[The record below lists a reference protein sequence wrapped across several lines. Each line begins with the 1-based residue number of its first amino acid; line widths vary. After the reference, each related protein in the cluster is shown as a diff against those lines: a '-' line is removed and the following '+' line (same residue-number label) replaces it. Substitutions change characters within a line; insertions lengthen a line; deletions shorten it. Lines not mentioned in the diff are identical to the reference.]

1 MSELRYDPIQAR
13 WVIIA
18 TDRSRRPHD
27 LEVAAEHPQTR
38 FCPFCPGHESRTP
51 PEIAAIGRPAGAAR
65 DGEGW
70 QVRVVPNKYP
80 ALSVEGDLERRGVGL
95 YDRMRGVGAH
105 EVVIDSPD
113 HDAGWAELA
122 PAHLARL
129 LRLVQERMRD
139 LFRDRRLQYVLPFKN
154 HGAAAGATLAHPHT
168 QIIATPV
175 IPRIVGHELSQARAH
190 HQRKER
196 CLFCDV
202 LDEERERGER
212 LVRECDRFVAFAPYA
227 SRFPFELMIMPRRH
241 GHDFAAAGAEET
253 EALAACLVELCRR
266 LKLVLNDPPF
276 NLVIHS
282 SPNREA
288 FSARPDDWQ
297 TLHLDYHWHVE
308 LLPRLSR
315 VAGFENGTDFYI
327 NPTAPEE
334 AARYLREASG

>member
-1 MSELRYDPIQAR
+1 MSELRHDPIQGR

-27 LEVAAEHPQTR
+27 LEVAAAHRETG

-51 PEIAAIGRPAGAAR
+51 PEIAAVGRPSGAPR
-65 DGEGW
+65 NGEGW
-70 QVRVVPNKYP
+70 RLRVVPNKYP
-80 ALSVEGDLERRGVGL
+80 ALGVDGDLDRRGVGL

-105 EVVIDSPD
+105 EVVIDTPD
-113 HDAGWAELA
+113 HDGDLSRLA
-122 PAHLARL
+122 PAHAADL
-129 LRLVQERMRD
+129 LRLLQERMRD

-175 IPRIVGHELSQARAH
+175 IPRIVARELSQARAH
-190 HQRKER
+190 YARKER

-212 LVRECDRFVAFAPYA
+212 LVHECEHFVVLAPYA
-227 SRFPFELMIMPRRH
+227 SRFPFELLILPRRH
-241 GHDFAAAGAEET
+241 GHDFAAAGGEEI
-253 EALAACLVELCRR
+253 EALGACLVEVARR
-266 LKLVLNDPPF
+266 MKRVLKDPPF

-282 SPNREA
+282 APNRDA
-288 FSARPDDWQ
+288 FSARPDDWR
-297 TLHLDYHWHVE
+297 TLHLDYHWHLE

-334 AARYLREASG
+334 AARYLREAAD